1 MARHTNAVPI
11 LMYHKVGHPGSSPRD
26 AFLNIPREAFRR
38 QMQALARLGY
48 QGRTFAEVA
57 DAHASG
63 RRLPR
68 RTCVITF
75 DDGYRCVGESA
86 APLLAEFGWPA
97 TVFVVSDC
105 AGATNAWDRP
115 LGNPEL
121 PLMGWEELQQLLGR
135 GWEIGGHTRTH
146 RHLGALDDGEAY
158 QEIADG
164 KAEAEA
170 QIGVPMQTF
179 CYPFGHLNA
188 RTPELVRRAG
198 FRAACTTRSGLACM
212 ANDPFLQPRVKVYH
226 PSVAVLLY
234 RLLIRPALPD
244 FRRRRYITFED

>member
-1 MARHTNAVPI
+1 MTRHTNAVSI
-11 LMYHKVGHPGSSPRD
+11 LMYHKVGYPCSAPRD
-26 AFLNIPREAFRR
+26 AFLNIPHEAFRR

-48 QGRTFAEVA
+48 QARTFAEVA

-86 APLLAEFGWPA
+86 VPILAEFGWPA

-105 AGATNAWDRP
+105 VGATNAWDRT
-115 LGNPEL
+115 LGHPEL
-121 PLMGWEELQQLLGR
+121 PLMGWEELRQLSGG

-146 RHLGALDDGEAY
+146 RHLGALTDGEAY

-170 QIGVPMQTF
+170 RMG
-179 CYPFGHLNA
+179 
-188 RTPELVRRAG
+188 
-198 FRAACTTRSGLACM
+198 
-212 ANDPFLQPRVKVYH
+212 
-226 PSVAVLLY
+226 
-234 RLLIRPALPD
+234 
-244 FRRRRYITFED
+244 ITLHT